1 MRKVILRS
9 ANHVLWAVQRFL
21 PGNPVLDQHR
31 QIRRINQNRSDYAT
45 QVKFPSVVRKTEAQ
59 GVLLPEH
66 AQMAMSS
73 ILVLL
78 LSGPHRCRITI
89 FMQLAQSQKFYSA
102 FKGSRFWLFFKHTE
116 KQIVTNNIKTKT
128 AWSCSNFQHHLNIMR
143 IDLTLFSP
151 KTQLLTKM
159 WVKNPLQLFPFGC
172 IWYYFS

>member
-9 ANHVLWAVQRFL
+9 ANHVLWAVQRLL

-89 FMQLAQSQKFYSA
+89 FMQLAQSQKILLCFQRLTVLVVLQTYRKADCHEQHQNKDCLKLFKFSA
-102 FKGSRFWLFFKHTE
+102 P
-116 KQIVTNNIKTKT
+116 
-128 AWSCSNFQHHLNIMR
+128 SNHNAYWPHFI
-143 IDLTLFSP
+143 FSQN
-151 KTQLLTKM
+151 TITYED
-159 WVKNPLQLFPFGC
+159 VG
-172 IWYYFS
+172 